1 MYIQAMQMDSV
12 CYIYM
17 CAYMYYIIY
26 NIVIYNVIII
36 ETKAYMQK
44 IYRNR
49 DNYEVREKYTIFKE
63 SK

>member
-1 MYIQAMQMDSV
+1 MPQLLVACPVFKSNFWFV
-12 CYIYM
+12 
-17 CAYMYYIIY
+17 YYLL
-26 NIVIYNVIII
+26 YNVIII
-36 ETKAYMQK
+36 EKKKKKKK

>member
-1 MYIQAMQMDSV
+1 MLQLLVACPVFKSNFWFV
-12 CYIYM
+12 
-17 CAYMYYIIY
+17 YYLL
-26 NIVIYNVIII
+26 YNVIII

>member
-1 MYIQAMQMDSV
+1 MPQLLVACPVFKSNFWFV
-12 CYIYM
+12 
-17 CAYMYYIIY
+17 YYLL
-26 NIVIYNVIII
+26 YNVIII
-36 ETKAYMQK
+36 ETKAYKQK